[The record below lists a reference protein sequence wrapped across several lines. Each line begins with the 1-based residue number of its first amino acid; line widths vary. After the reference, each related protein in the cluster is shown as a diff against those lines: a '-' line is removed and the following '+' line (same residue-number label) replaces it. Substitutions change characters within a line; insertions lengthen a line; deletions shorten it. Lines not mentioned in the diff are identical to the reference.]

1 MSETIR
7 KSLSVTLHMLLAGIV
22 RRYSK
27 RRRPGVAL
35 PLSRSDVI
43 NPEVPAFE
51 FAQHLI
57 HELNNAFSVVMS
69 GSELLERASS
79 PEASRAAAMSIVA
92 AAQDGL
98 DLTARFSA
106 LAGYESSGPVP
117 CDIAGTLA
125 AMRPR
130 LERAAGGTERLRL
143 ELSNHGLPVLID
155 RDRFLVCLTELV
167 MDARLHSDGGVVV
180 VHTHRGEAAPRSAGL
195 SASVVVSVTAADT
208 AGRRGAGSASALSS
222 ACCAAIARSLAERFA
237 GSFEQDQVGGLRRA
251 TLRFPLIQ
259 AKAFA
264 NDVVRPALGR
274 TGRAGA
280 RAAKVVVVEDNEILR
295 GSLVG
300 SLREQG
306 LDVADAR
313 DAAAALKLL
322 AGAAVLITDVVMPG
336 EMDGFSLAKWARE
349 RDPGIALL
357 FVSAFMSAR
366 LPDVLAT
373 DELASFVRKPI
384 DLAGLLVVLD
394 GLLAVRESHRLRR
407 DTDPSDPVRRRDPV
421 G

>member
-1 MSETIR
+1 MSN
-7 KSLSVTLHMLLAGIV
+7 A
-22 RRYSK
+22 
-27 RRRPGVAL
+27 
-35 PLSRSDVI
+35 
-43 NPEVPAFE
+43 EVPSFD
-51 FAQHLI
+51 FAEHFI
-57 HELNNAFSVVMS
+57 HELNNAFSAVIS
-69 GSELLERASS
+69 GSELLERAAA
-79 PEASRAAAMSIVA
+79 PDASKAAAMAIVA

-106 LAGYESSGPVP
+106 LAGYASSSPVA

-143 ELSNHGLPVLID
+143 ELSNRGLPVLID
-155 RDRFLVCLTELV
+155 RDRFLICLVELV
-167 MDARLHSDGGVVV
+167 TDARLHSAGGFVVV
-180 VHTHRGEAAPRSAGL
+180 RTHVDDAAQRAGGL
-195 SASVVVSVTAADT
+195 SRSVAISVTVSGAT
-208 AGRRGAGSASALSS
+208 GSGRSETASALSS
-222 ACCAAIARSLAERFA
+222 ACSAAIARSLAERFA
-237 GSFEQDQVGGLRRA
+237 GSFEQDRIDGLRRA

-259 AKAFA
+259 S
-264 NDVVRPALGR
+264 NNLPDDVVPRASGP
-274 TGRAGA
+274 TGRNSA

-295 GSLVG
+295 VSLVG
-300 SLREQG
+300 ALRERG

-313 DAAAALKLL
+313 DAATALKLL
-322 AGAAVLITDVVMPG
+322 PGAAVLITDVVMPG

-349 RDPGIALL
+349 RDPEIALL

-373 DELASFVRKPI
+373 DELASFARKPI

-394 GLLAVRESHRLRR
+394 GLLAVRESHGLGRAV
-407 DTDPSDPVRRRDPV
+407 DPSDPIRRRDPV